1 MGLMMGPTVSQEA
14 AVRTNLLQEVPM
26 VVMVKQVS
34 EGQGGKG
41 SGLDISSLAVINF
54 VLTYGSGG
62 YQQCGGVLINGQGP
76 DHENGMGEGYGGG
89 GEGCSYNSNSGSPGA
104 VLIEIKQ

>member
-14 AVRTNLLQEVPM
+14 AVMATLLMGQEVPM

-76 DHENGMGEGYGGG
+76 DRQSGRGEGFG
-89 GEGCSYNSNSGSPGA
+89 
-104 VLIEIKQ
+104 